1 MIICF
6 SNQKGGV
13 GKTTTALNVGSIIA
27 TLGYKVLLIDMD
39 PQGNLTSGLG
49 HYTSADENTLTIYDI
64 LINDKSAESVYIT
77 TDIKNLFLIP
87 SNIELAGA
95 EIELVSKFSRE
106 QILKNTINSI
116 KDQFDYILI
125 DCPPSLGLIT
135 INALTAADM
144 VYIPVQC
151 EYYALEGIT
160 QLTNTINLV
169 KKGLNKDLEIGGVI
183 LTMFDA
189 RTKLSSDVVGEVKR
203 VFGQKVFDTVIP
215 RSVRLSE
222 APSYG
227 KPINMYE
234 NASKGAKSY
243 DALAKEI
250 VKRHPAKASKKSK
263 K

>member
-1 MIICF
+1 VIVSF
-6 SNQKGGV
+6 ANQKGGV
-13 GKTTTALNVGSIIA
+13 GKTTTALNTGSILA
-27 TLGYKVLLIDMD
+27 SMGHKVLLIDMD

-49 HYTSADENTLTIYDI
+49 HYTSAEENTWTVYDV
-64 LINDKSAESVYIT
+64 LINDKTAESVYIS
-77 TDIKNLFLIP
+77 TDIANLFLIP

-106 QILKNTINSI
+106 MILKNALQNIV
-116 KDQFDYILI
+116 KDFDYIFI

-135 INALTAADM
+135 INALTASDM
-144 VYIPVQC
+144 VFIPVQC

-169 KKGLNKDLEIGGVI
+169 KKGLNKNLEIGGVV

-189 RTKLSSDVVGEVKR
+189 RTKLSSDVVQEVKR
-203 VFGQKVFDTVIP
+203 VFGKTVFNAIIP

-227 KPINMYE
+227 KPINFYE
-234 NASKGAKSY
+234 NSSKGAKSY
-243 DALAKEI
+243 AELAKEI
-250 VKRHPAKASKKSK
+250 AKKYPS
-263 K
+263 

>member
-1 MIICF
+1 MVIAF
-6 SNQKGGV
+6 ANQKGGV
-13 GKTTTALNVGSIIA
+13 GKTTTALNLGSILA
-27 TLGYKVLLIDMD
+27 TMGHKVLLIDMD

-49 HYTSADENTLTIYDI
+49 HYTAADTSTLTVYDV
-64 LINDKSAESVYIT
+64 LINDKQAESVYIT
-77 TDIKNLFLIP
+77 TDIKNLYLIP

-106 QILKNTINSI
+106 HVLQNAVSGIRE
-116 KDQFDYILI
+116 QFDYSFL

-135 INALTAADM
+135 INALTSADL
-144 VYIPVQC
+144 VFIPVQC

-169 KKGLNKDLEIGGVI
+169 KKGLNKQLEIGGVV
-183 LTMFDA
+183 LTMFDV
-189 RTKLSSDVVGEVKR
+189 RTKLSSDVVQEVKR
-203 VFGQKVFDTVIP
+203 VFGDKVFNTVIP

-234 NASKGAKSY
+234 NSSKGAKSY
-243 DALAKEI
+243 AALAKE
-250 VKRHPAKASKKSK
+250 VEKKLPSRRNTTK
-263 K
+263 

>member
-1 MIICF
+1 MTVSF
-6 SNQKGGV
+6 ANQKGGV
-13 GKTTTALNVGSIIA
+13 GKTTTALNTGSILA
-27 TLGYKVLLIDMD
+27 SLGYKVLLIDMD

-64 LINDKSAESVYIT
+64 LINDRTAESVYIS
-77 TDIKNLFLIP
+77 TDIANLYLIP

-106 QILKNTINSI
+106 QILKNALINMNE
-116 KDQFDYILI
+116 QFDYVFI

-135 INALTAADM
+135 INALTASDM
-144 VYIPVQC
+144 VFIPVQC

-169 KKGLNKDLEIGGVI
+169 RKGLNKNLEIGGVV

-189 RTKLSSDVVGEVKR
+189 RTKLSTDVVNEVKKVFGER
-203 VFGQKVFDTVIP
+203 VFDAIIP

-234 NASKGAKSY
+234 NTSKGARSY
-243 DALAKEI
+243 EDLAKE
-250 VKRHPAKASKKSK
+250 VARKFPSRMHKK
-263 K
+263 

>member
-1 MIICF
+1 MVIAF
-6 SNQKGGV
+6 ANQKGGV
-13 GKTTTALNVGSIIA
+13 GKTTTTLNIGSIIA
-27 TLGYKVLLIDMD
+27 SLGHKVLLVDLD
-39 PQGNLTSGLG
+39 PQANLTSGLG
-49 HYTSADENTLTIYDI
+49 HYTSTDATNLTVYDV
-64 LINDKSAESVYIT
+64 LINEKPAESVYIAT
-77 TDIKNLFLIP
+77 EIKNLFLIP

-106 QILKNTINSI
+106 HILKNALQNVV
-116 KDQFDYILI
+116 KEFDYVLI

-135 INALTAADM
+135 INALSGSDK
-144 VYIPVQC
+144 VFIPVQC
-151 EYYALEGIT
+151 EYYALEGIS

-169 KKGLNKDLEIGGVI
+169 KKGLNPSLDIGGVV

-203 VFGQKVFDTVIP
+203 AFGDKVFNTIIP

-234 NASKGAKSY
+234 NSSKGAKSY
-243 DALAKEI
+243 ALLAKEI
-250 VKRHPAKASKKSK
+250 VKRYPIKKH
-263 K
+263 